1 MHTSFVS
8 LIFTLCAPLTA
19 AAACGAGGSIEIEER
34 LYLNI
39 RQLRAANKLDKYTSH
54 EHREFREHVDSHLR
68 IYTAI
73 DMCVTKLHKIY
84 STTIRW
90 RNKNA

>member
-1 MHTSFVS
+1 M
-8 LIFTLCAPLTA
+8 CAPLAAVTA
-19 AAACGAGGSIEIEER
+19 VAADGGGSVEIEER

-39 RQLRAANKLDKYTSH
+39 RQLRAANKLDKYTSR

-68 IYTAI
+68 IYAAI

-84 STTIRW
+84 SSTIRC